1 MGAMAKDVIHIS
13 DKEAASDF
21 ASLLG
26 RVREGAEVVIEN
38 DARPVAVIRR
48 AEASRGRLL
57 SKSDSRAFGSPRF
70 HGFGVYRDLVRTEQN
85 MATDL

>member
-1 MGAMAKDVIHIS
+1 MLARHHWKEGCNGRHGKGRDIHIS
-13 DKEAASDF
+13 DKE

-26 RVREGAEVVIEN
+26 RVREGVEVFIEN

-57 SKSDSRAFGSPRF
+57 SKSDNRAFGSPRF
-70 HGFGVYRDLVRTEQN
+70 HLYGNGVYQDLE
-85 MATDL
+85 